1 MKIGVT
7 GCTGLIGRPLV
18 QRLLENGHQ
27 VYGISNSKKCTIIHP
42 RHKCQQLDL
51 LDNKINSLPFPS
63 EIECLVHTA
72 WSVEPGNFWNSEKNF
87 FWASKS
93 FELISNT
100 VQSNSTFVV
109 SLGSCAEYEW
119 PTDGLIRESTPLN
132 PDTKYGKAK
141 KALFEALVNS
151 NLELL
156 WPRIFFMYDGIDQ
169 EGKFLNYLHNSYI
182 NDLQP
187 LIKNPEMKVDYVSI
201 QDVAETLCTLISL
214 RRLGVFNIGTG
225 VGISNLELA
234 QLMKVAIGANQ
245 SPIFN
250 LGRKNQVSVVA
261 DTSKLNE
268 FVRVG
273 EFRLIQNELISFYKI
288 G

>member
-1 MKIGVT
+1 MKIGIT

-27 VYGISNSKKCTIIHP
+27 VYGISHSKKCTIIHP
-42 RHKCQQLDL
+42 LHECQQLDL
-51 LDNKINSLPFPS
+51 LDKKIKSIPFPS
-63 EIECLVHTA
+63 EIECLIHTA

-100 VQSNSTFVV
+100 VQSSSIFVV

-119 PTDGLIRESTPLN
+119 PTDGLISESTPLN

-141 KALFEALVNS
+141 KELFEELKNS
-151 NLELL
+151 TRELL
-156 WPRIFFMYDGIDQ
+156 WPRIFFMYGGINQ

-187 LIKNPEMKVDYVSI
+187 IINNPEMRVDYVSAH
-201 QDVAETLCTLISL
+201 DVAETLYTLISL
-214 RRLGVFNIGTG
+214 RCLGEFNIGTG

-245 SPIFN
+245 GPIFD
-250 LGRKNQVSVVA
+250 LGRKNEVSVVA

-268 FVRVG
+268 FVQVG
-273 EFRLIQNELISFYKI
+273 KFRSIENELVSFYKI